1 MERGTSSSQTLGCS
15 GRESTNTKGNS
26 RVFGDWKERSCVC
39 CNPMYAGATL
49 LCSALK
55 GREIANGSDLER
67 KTPRHASV
75 AGLVAQ
81 KINVVSSSCKL
92 HFATHVLLRVGP
104 RLVSDPGP
112 RMEAVEG
119 FRLAP
124 SDMIRWITARHEQLR
139 EKVQFRLFAR
149 ENFSSRQCGCCSFR
163 VT

>member
-1 MERGTSSSQTLGCS
+1 MCLLQP
-15 GRESTNTKGNS
+15 
-26 RVFGDWKERSCVC
+26 DVC
-39 CNPMYAGATL
+39 RCNAIV
-49 LCSALK
+49 SALK

-139 EKVQFRLFAR
+139 EKVQFSALCKRKIF
-149 ENFSSRQCGCCSFR
+149 FSAVWLLQL
-163 VT
+163 